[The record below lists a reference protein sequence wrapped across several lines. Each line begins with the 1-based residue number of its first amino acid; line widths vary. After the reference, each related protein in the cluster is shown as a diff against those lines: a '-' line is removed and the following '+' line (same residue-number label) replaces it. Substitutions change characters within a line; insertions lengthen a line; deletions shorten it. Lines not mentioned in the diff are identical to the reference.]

1 MPVPHGSP
9 DSVNYAGSLP
19 FMTPRTPRSPE
30 DPRAVLGTGGFP
42 HMKSRL
48 VASRGDKAKQSG
60 ALSRVGNPFNAA
72 LEDKEQL
79 KELLKLAQTHG
90 QTSLGSLESLRSF
103 SRSGDTPPTI
113 PDHLTVVREKSKIH
127 YEGIHQAAVALSE
140 KERASTY
147 IDLLRVDEPPAP
159 LSDAGSTRSKEKPR
173 AVALDPTRE
182 LASHARVRS
191 EVLER
196 VDHSFMRTCVGIAN
210 DYRVRKKDAEKVAKA
225 EARRLD
231 QVPTSYAAWKKLDE
245 GRQVKVA
252 RFLQL
257 TNDQK
262 DADLTQ
268 RQWNRDDAMNLYK
281 EYMDQPEFK
290 ADVSKLLAKRVTT
303 DPRRRPT
310 VSSIPNPHA

>member
-9 DSVNYAGSLP
+9 DSVTYAGSMP

-30 DPRAVLGTGGFP
+30 DNRAVLGTGGFP
-42 HMKSRL
+42 HIKSRL
-48 VASRGDKAKQSG
+48 AATRGDKAKQSG
-60 ALSRVGNPFNAA
+60 ALGRVGNPFNGA
-72 LEDKEQL
+72 LEDKDQL

-90 QTSLGSLESLRSF
+90 QTSLGSRESLLSF

-113 PDHLTVVREKSKIH
+113 PDHLTVAREKSKIH
-127 YEGIHQAAVALSE
+127 YEGIHRAAVALSE
-140 KERASTY
+140 KERANTY

-159 LSDAGSTRSKEKPR
+159 PSDTSGTRNKEKPR
-173 AVALDPTRE
+173 AVVLDPTRE

-196 VDHSFMRTCVGIAN
+196 VDHSFMKTCMGIAN
-210 DYRVRKKDAEKVAKA
+210 DYKMRKKDAEMASKA
-225 EARRLD
+225 DARRLD

-262 DADLTQ
+262 DADLAN
-268 RQWNRDDAMNLYK
+268 RQWNRDDAMTLYK

-290 ADVSKLLAKRVTT
+290 ADVTKLLAKRVTT

-310 VSSIPNPHA
+310 VSSTPNPHA